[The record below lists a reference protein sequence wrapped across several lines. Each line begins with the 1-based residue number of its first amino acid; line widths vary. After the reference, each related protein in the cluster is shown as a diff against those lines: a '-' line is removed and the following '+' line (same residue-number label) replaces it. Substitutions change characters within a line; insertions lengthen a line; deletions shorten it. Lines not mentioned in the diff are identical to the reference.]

1 MIATV
6 TILTKCTQLLY
17 IFNHL
22 YCDRNKVPFCYIT
35 LKKPQNHSVDSGMHV
50 SVFWAANLIFDF
62 LFYVIPSAGIFLI
75 FFLNEGSTAVFSEAA
90 FDFALLLALYGWATI
105 PLMYIASLF
114 FDRTGDVFSW
124 LTLYHLLT
132 GGLSLP

>member
-1 MIATV
+1 MIE
-6 TILTKCTQLLY
+6 I
-17 IFNHL
+17 
-22 YCDRNKVPFCYIT
+22 KVPLYYIVFKIPT
-35 LKKPQNHSVDSGMHV
+35 YLDSGMHV
-50 SVFWAANLIFDF
+50 SVFWAANLTFDF

-124 LTLYHLLT
+124 LTIYHLLT
-132 GGLSLP
+132 GGS